1 MEYTFEEPTF
11 IEQKVQEMGMASRKM
26 YDMAEMEIIFLAN

>member
-11 IEQKVQEMGMASRKM
+11 TKQKVQETGMASRKM
-26 YDMAEMEIIFLAN
+26 YEMEIIFLAN